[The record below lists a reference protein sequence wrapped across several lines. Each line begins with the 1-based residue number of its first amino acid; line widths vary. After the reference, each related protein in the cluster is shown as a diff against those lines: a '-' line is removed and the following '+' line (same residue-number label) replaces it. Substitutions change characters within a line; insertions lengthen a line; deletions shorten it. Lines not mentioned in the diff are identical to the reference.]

1 MNSSFLKKCFK
12 ARFMLAA
19 LCGLSFASHLDAIR
33 TADELAR
40 FEKQVQREMTHPTAH
55 LKNVLATY
63 KALRHAHLE
72 AGGQGAEARMRQMI
86 DNMRTA
92 IRAAKTQG
100 SPHLQRSLRGMNP
113 FTGHQVTIH
122 IARPAT
128 PPIGHHVETA
138 HPELRTA
145 HTNLQHA
152 YNTLD
157 AEHNALRDQHGALQ
171 NAHQRLQRENEALR
185 AQLAAGHGPPQGQPP
200 AYHQV
205 FPQRPQQVPAAHP
218 ASHHSGLLG
227 AGGHG
232 LLPTY
237 NQVAGHIPPAPP
249 PPPHLLGQGGHGL
262 PPAPHPAPAAGGHGQ
277 PAAHIGGMLNQI
289 QQAGAAMH
297 QHHATEHAAGHHIG
311 PQPGQRPAHGNIQ
324 QQMMNHPMF
333 QAVTAAN
340 QDDENEDDDP
350 DW

>member
-1 MNSSFLKKCFK
+1 MRSPFLKKCHK
-12 ARFMLAA
+12 VRLLLAA
-19 LCGLSFASHLDAIR
+19 LCGLAFTSHLDAIK

-40 FEKQVQREMTHPTAH
+40 FERQVQREMTHPTAH
-55 LKNVLATY
+55 LKKVLATY

-122 IARPAT
+122 VTRPPTTPRPAAAALMHQHHQLQAAHAQLLREHAELTRMHGAERHRRLEVERNMHELMDDLSIAGSLPGTPRPRSARADVHPNPRIPT
-128 PPIGHHVETA
+128 PPPTPVR
-138 HPELRTA
+138 PP
-145 HTNLQHA
+145 HT
-152 YNTLD
+152 
-157 AEHNALRDQHGALQ
+157 
-171 NAHQRLQRENEALR
+171 
-185 AQLAAGHGPPQGQPP
+185 
-200 AYHQV
+200 
-205 FPQRPQQVPAAHP
+205 PAA
-218 ASHHSGLLG
+218 ASRDDLMQAIRNASGT
-227 AGGHG
+227 
-232 LLPTY
+232 PRRR
-237 NQVAGHIPPAPP
+237 NPSPE
-249 PPPHLLGQGGHGL
+249 
-262 PPAPHPAPAAGGHGQ
+262 PAAGGHDQ

-311 PQPGQRPAHGNIQ
+311 PQPGQRSAHGNIQ

-340 QDDENEDDDP
+340 QDDENEDDDL